1 MQMMRVPF
9 HKGKQK
15 HGVFTN
21 GGADMRVPFRGVFDE
36 IVEIPCCLH
45 VGSVERFP
53 FNEISSHVLLMV
65 QEEEHITE
73 SIEEEE

>member
-1 MQMMRVPF
+1 MW
-9 HKGKQK
+9 
-15 HGVFTN
+15 
-21 GGADMRVPFRGVFDE
+21 
-36 IVEIPCCLH
+36 L
-45 VGSVERFP
+45 SVVP